1 MMSTIRKFEAPAG
14 AEVVGADLAGELDER
29 AFATIDAALNE
40 HSVIVLRGQAIGPEQ
55 LLRFTRR
62 FGALEINAFNK
73 FALPSHREVLV
84 VSNIIEAGRSIG
96 YADAG
101 THWHTDMSYTATPPR
116 CTLLYA
122 IEVPEADG
130 VVLGDTLFAHVGAA
144 YDALSTAM
152 KQRLDGLQ
160 AIHRFSAK
168 PRGLKKAVE
177 LSAAQIERYP
187 DVAHPVVRTHPQTGR
202 KCLYVHSGEC
212 IAIPG
217 LAEAE
222 ALALIQE
229 LSAHCTRPEFIYRHR
244 WRAGDLL
251 IWDNCAVQHLAIRD
265 YEWPQRRLMHRT
277 TVNGSVPF

>member
-40 HSVIVLRGQAIGPEQ
+40 HAVIVLRGQAIGPEQ

-152 KQRLDGLQ
+152 KQRLDGLR

-168 PRGLKKAVE
+168 PRGLKKAVA
-177 LSAAQIERYP
+177 LTAAQIERYP
-187 DVAHPVVRTHPQTGR
+187 DVTHPVVRTHPLTGQ
-202 KCLYVHSGEC
+202 KCLYVHAGEC
-212 IAIPG
+212 IGIPG
-217 LAEAE
+217 LAEAD
-222 ALALIQE
+222 ALALIKE
-229 LSAHCTRPEFIYRHR
+229 LSEHCTRPEFIYRHR

-277 TVNGSVPF
+277 TVNGSAPF